1 MMPTELISDTSHSG
15 GKKRIL
21 NRVLRRTLSSQPA
34 RLAAGFALCL
44 GGSDAWQRLFN

>member
-21 NRVLRRTLSSQPA
+21 NRVLRRTLSSPPGWPQDS
-34 RLAAGFALCL
+34 RFASADLMP
-44 GGSDAWQRLFN
+44 GNAFSTE